1 MLNIIRKMKKLLS
14 LCIILINITLSLV
27 KAQQVESLNSIKLG
41 IDGLHYSY
49 EQKLARQITLN
60 FEVGG
65 SIGLTSEKVYFTPTL
80 MVEPRLY
87 YNLNKRFRE
96 GRFSNNSAGFFC
108 LTSGIFLNSI
118 FDKEEESSFF
128 IVPKWGFRSSL
139 SDHFIFEMMLG
150 GGVLLNNKGA
160 KFLPGI
166 NLRFGYVFN

>member
-1 MLNIIRKMKKLLS
+1 MKKYS
-14 LCIILINITLSLV
+14 LICLVLIYITLLPT
-27 KAQQVESLNSIKLG
+27 KAQQVESLHSIKLG
-41 IDGLHYSY
+41 IDGLQYSY
-49 EQKLARQITLN
+49 EQTLGKQFTLN

-65 SIGLTSEKVYFTPTL
+65 SVGFSSEKVFFTPTL
-80 MVEPRLY
+80 QIEPRLY
-87 YNLNKRFRE
+87 YNVDKRFQE

-108 LTSGIFLNSI
+108 LTSGIYLNSI

-150 GGVLLNNKGA
+150 GGILLNDKGA

-166 NLRFGYVFN
+166 NLRLGYVF